1 MPSDTV
7 LPDQTQDL
15 AQSIETVIRTRT
27 SGLVRGLHVLV
38 LDDGEVVITGRTT
51 TYYAKQLATHA
62 ALEVCDDRILTNDI
76 EVL

>member
-1 MPSDTV
+1 MTSDTV

>member
-7 LPDQTQDL
+7 LPGPTQDL
-15 AQSIETVIRTRT
+15 AHSIEIVIRTRT

>member
-7 LPDQTQDL
+7 LPGQTQDL
-15 AQSIETVIRTRT
+15 SQSIETVIRTRT

>member
-1 MPSDTV
+1 MPSDAI

-15 AQSIETVIRTRT
+15 SHSIEAVIRTRT
-27 SGLVRGLHVLV
+27 SGLIRGLHILV
-38 LDDGEVVITGRTT
+38 LDDGEVVINGRTT